1 MIEQSLLVQLPEDG
15 HCLIG
20 YDSLEVCVH
29 GPMNWLIPIL
39 GDEDSAAASAQAY
52 RRSMCGCQ
60 AGTLPED
67 GHCGHRLRF
76 FGGN

>member
-1 MIEQSLLVQLPEDG
+1 MIEQSLFVQLPEDG

-20 YDSLEVCVH
+20 YDSLEVCAH
-29 GPMNWLIPIL
+29 GTMNWLFV
-39 GDEDSAAASAQAY
+39 EDSAAAYAQAY

-60 AGTLPED
+60 ARTLPED
-67 GHCGHRLRF
+67 GCCGHRLRF